1 MHPYR
6 VWSPRAGDHIMT
18 VASVS
23 PGSGT
28 SSGSVSNTSFD
39 QGSKTGAIDPRGT
52 HVTVLTSRA
61 ERGVDFDPAPSI
73 ALVDAV
79 EIAIADAP
87 PAAAAVGIPVP
98 SEGAVPPELGFE
110 RAALAAAGFKG
121 DSGQTLMLPQLD
133 RAPLVAVGIG
143 AGPVNVAGIR
153 NAAGAF
159 GRATSGND
167 HVAIRLPQLPGV
179 DSDLAAQAI
188 VEGILLARYSYE
200 TLRRTP
206 QSLPLRQVTI
216 VAEAAQAD
224 AAARGAERGRAFA
237 AAGALA
243 RDLANSPP
251 ALLSAVAFGH
261 IAERA
266 GPDRG
271 LTVELFDKQALADMG
286 CGGLLGVNA
295 GSAEPPVMI
304 KLRYTPASPTGHL
317 TLVGKGIMYDS
328 GGISLKPADGTH
340 ATMKNDMSGAGA
352 VFAAML
358 SLKALGCATAVTG
371 YLMCTDNMP
380 SGTALKMGDVIIVRG
395 GTTVEVTNTDA
406 EGRLVMSD
414 ALVLATEEPTDAIID
429 IATLTGAMLRAL
441 GPEVAGVI
449 GNHQGLI
456 DAIRRSAEATD
467 EPVWQLPLDRR
478 YDSYIR
484 SSIADLRN
492 LGGAHAG
499 AISAALFLAEFVG
512 DTPWAH
518 IDIAGTAQA
527 DAASSWRAEG
537 CTGFGARLL
546 LDLLLGF
553 TPPIGRGQG

>member
-1 MHPYR
+1 
-6 VWSPRAGDHIMT
+6 
-18 VASVS
+18 
-23 PGSGT
+23 
-28 SSGSVSNTSFD
+28 
-39 QGSKTGAIDPRGT
+39 
-52 HVTVLTSRA
+52 VTVLTSRA
-61 ERGVDFDPAPSI
+61 ERGADFDPAPSI

-79 EIAIADAP
+79 EIDIAAAP
-87 PAAAAVGIPVP
+87 LAAAVLGIPVP
-98 SEGAVPPELGFE
+98 NEGAVGTELGFE
-110 RAALAAAGFKG
+110 RAALEAAGFKG
-121 DSGQTLMLPQLD
+121 DSGQTLMFPRPD
-133 RAPLVAVGIG
+133 GSPVVAVGMG
-143 AGPVNVAGIR
+143 AGPADVAGVR

-159 GRATSGND
+159 GRRTSAND
-167 HVAIRLPQLPGV
+167 HVAIPLPQLAGIEAELV
-179 DSDLAAQAI
+179 AQAI
-188 VEGILLARYSYE
+188 VEGILLARYRYE
-200 TLRRTP
+200 TLRRAP
-206 QSLPLRQVTI
+206 RSLPLRRVTI
-216 VAEAAQAD
+216 LAEGADAD
-224 AAARGAERGRAFA
+224 AAAGGAERGRAFA

-243 RDLANSPP
+243 RDLANSPA
-251 ALLSAVAFGH
+251 ALLTATAFGDL
-261 IAERA
+261 AERL
-266 GPDRG
+266 GPQRG
-271 LTVELFDKQALADMG
+271 LTVELFGKEALADLG

-304 KLRYTPASPTGHL
+304 KLSYTPMSPTGHL

-328 GGISLKPADGTH
+328 GGISLKPPDGTH

-358 SLKALGCATAVTG
+358 PLKELGCATAVTG

-380 SGTALKMGDVIIVRG
+380 SGTALRMGDVITVRG
-395 GTTVEVTNTDA
+395 GTTVEVINTDA
-406 EGRLVMSD
+406 EGRLVMAD

-449 GNHQGLI
+449 GNHQGLV

-467 EPVWQLPLDRR
+467 EPVWQMPLDRR

-484 SSIADLRN
+484 SSIADLKN

-546 LDLLLGF
+546 LDLMLDF
-553 TPPIGRGQG
+553 SPPNGRGQS